1 MGDSMKFD
9 IVLNQVII
17 LFIIMIT
24 GIAAAKAGVI
34 SDGTSKKL
42 SELLIYVT
50 NPMMVLGSFFFE
62 YSLEKLF
69 DGLLVF
75 VIGSIF
81 FILTIIL
88 SKIIFSRHDEK
99 KTPVLRF
106 AMVFPNCGFVGLPMM
121 KALFGNDGVFYGSFY
136 VVAVLDPV
144 YPVYVDSNAMAGRTG
159 NYDSNT
165 GKWTNLVYLPCTA
178 DNGFVPALPEK
189 KVDIIYLCYPNN
201 PTGTVLTKEQL
212 KIWVDYAREN
222 KAVILFDAAYESY
235 ITEKDIPHSIYEVEG
250 AKDVAVEFRSY
261 SKNAAFTG
269 TRCAYTVVPKNVK
282 AYTEKGEA
290 VALNGLWNRRQTTK
304 FNGVPYIVQRGAE
317 AVYSEGG
324 QKQIHEVISYYME
337 NAKIIRN
344 GIESMGLSVYGGINA
359 PYIWLKT
366 PDGYDSWQ
374 FFDKLL
380 KEAFVVGTPGV
391 GFGPSGQGYFRL
403 TAFGSRENTEKA
415 IKRIKNINF

>member
-136 VVAVLDPV
+136 VVAFNIFLWTFGITMFND
-144 YPVYVDSNAMAGRTG
+144 
-159 NYDSNT
+159 
-165 GKWTNLVYLPCTA
+165 GK
-178 DNGFVPALPEK
+178 
-189 KVDIIYLCYPNN
+189 
-201 PTGTVLTKEQL
+201 
-212 KIWVDYAREN
+212 
-222 KAVILFDAAYESY
+222 
-235 ITEKDIPHSIYEVEG
+235 G
-250 AKDVAVEFRSY
+250 AKGAV
-261 SKNAAFTG
+261 
-269 TRCAYTVVPKNVK
+269 
-282 AYTEKGEA
+282 
-290 VALNGLWNRRQTTK
+290 
-304 FNGVPYIVQRGAE
+304 
-317 AVYSEGG
+317 
-324 QKQIHEVISYYME
+324 
-337 NAKIIRN
+337 
-344 GIESMGLSVYGGINA
+344 
-359 PYIWLKT
+359 KT
-366 PDGYDSWQ
+366 
-374 FFDKLL
+374 L
-380 KEAFVVGTPGV
+380 KEALLNPAVIAVYVGLVIFILRIPIPGAVKDAVNYMGNMTLPLSMLIVGSLISTSKLKTLFNDFKVYYVSFIRLIAVPLLAYFIMSFAGLPHMLISIVV
-391 GFGPSGQGYFRL
+391 
-403 TAFGSRENTEKA
+403 TALAMPAAATTTIFADMFDRDAVFASKTVA
-415 IKRIKNINF
+415 FSTLFSIITAPLIVSLL